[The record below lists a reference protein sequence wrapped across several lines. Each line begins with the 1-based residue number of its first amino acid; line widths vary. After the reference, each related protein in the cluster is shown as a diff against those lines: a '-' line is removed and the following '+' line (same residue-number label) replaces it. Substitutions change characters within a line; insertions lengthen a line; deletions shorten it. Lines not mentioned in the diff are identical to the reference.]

1 MTLAELL
8 VAGMIAG
15 SSCCASLQVFSQAAA
30 ISHTARIQLEAS
42 ELLEL
47 HWLASRR
54 WLMAASSAC
63 DHDAAGL
70 EQSLAV
76 ERPLDSHLLRNL
88 HDDPDS
94 MGVWLELDHPSS
106 GLQRRQLFTAA
117 GSGWCDDAAQD
128 STAATSAAVPAASME
143 AGA

>member
-30 ISHTARIQLEAS
+30 ASHTARIQREAS
-42 ELLEL
+42 ELMEL

-54 WLMAASSAC
+54 WLMAATSAC
-63 DHDAAGL
+63 ELDAAGL
-70 EQSLAV
+70 EQSLVA
-76 ERPLDSHLLRNL
+76 ELPLESQLQRSL
-88 HDDPDS
+88 HDDPES

-128 STAATSAAVPAASME
+128 STAASLE
-143 AGA
+143 AGE

>member
-8 VAGMIAG
+8 VAGMIAS

-30 ISHTARIQLEAS
+30 ASHTARTQREAS

-54 WLMAASSAC
+54 WLMVTRSAC
-63 DHDAAGL
+63 DLDAAGL
-70 EQSLAV
+70 EQSLAA
-76 ERPLDSHLLRNL
+76 ELPLGSHLQRSL
-88 HDDPDS
+88 HDDPES
-94 MGVWLELDHPSS
+94 MGVWLELNHPSS
-106 GLQRRQLFTAA
+106 GLHRRQLFTAA

-128 STAATSAAVPAASME
+128 SAAAGLE

>member
-8 VAGMIAG
+8 VAGMIAS
-15 SSCCASLQVFSQAAA
+15 SSCCPSLQVFSRAASA
-30 ISHTARIQLEAS
+30 SHTARMQREAS
-42 ELLEL
+42 ELMEL

-54 WLMAASSAC
+54 WLMAVSSAC
-63 DHDAAGL
+63 DLDAAWL

-76 ERPLDSHLLRNL
+76 ELPLDSHLQRSL
-88 HDDPDS
+88 HNDPES
-94 MGVWLELDHPSS
+94 IGVWLELDHPSS

-128 STAATSAAVPAASME
+128 STAASLE

>member
-8 VAGMIAG
+8 VAGMIAS
-15 SSCCASLQVFSQAAA
+15 SSCCASLQVFSRAAA
-30 ISHTARIQLEAS
+30 TSHTARTQLEAS

-54 WLMAASSAC
+54 WLMVTRSAC
-63 DHDAAGL
+63 DLDAAGL
-70 EQSLAV
+70 EQSLAA
-76 ERPLDSHLLRNL
+76 ELPLGSHLQRSL
-88 HDDPDS
+88 HDDPES
-94 MGVWLELDHPSS
+94 MGVWLELNHPSS

-117 GSGWCDDAAQD
+117 GSGWCDDAAQE
-128 STAATSAAVPAASME
+128 SAAASLE

>member
-8 VAGMIAG
+8 VAGMIAS
-15 SSCCASLQVFSQAAA
+15 SSCCASLQVFSQAASA
-30 ISHTARIQLEAS
+30 SHTARTELEAS

-54 WLMAASSAC
+54 WLMVSRSAC
-63 DHDAAGL
+63 DLDAAGL
-70 EQSLAV
+70 EQSLAA
-76 ERPLDSHLLRNL
+76 ELPLSSQLQRRL
-88 HDDPDS
+88 HDDPES
-94 MGVWLELDHPSS
+94 LGVWLELDHPSS

-117 GSGWCDDAAQD
+117 GSGWCDDTAQD
-128 STAATSAAVPAASME
+128 IAAVSLE

>member
-1 MTLAELL
+1 MTLTELL

-30 ISHTARIQLEAS
+30 GSHLARTRLEAG

-54 WLMAASSAC
+54 WLMAAN
-63 DHDAAGL
+63 AGCPDDPMAL
-70 EQSLAV
+70 EKELIAEV
-76 ERPLDSHLLRNL
+76 PLDDSLQRSLT
-88 HDDPDS
+88 DDDAS
-94 MGVWLELDHPSS
+94 WGLWLVLDHPAT

-117 GSGWCDDAAQD
+117 GSGWCND
-128 STAATSAAVPAASME
+128 TGAATSE
-143 AGA
+143 AEA